1 MPSVSLALG
10 KRVVVVITRAVFGIS
25 SKKRRQSVVLP
36 HPDGP
41 VTTIRSGQLMRKNI
55 AIACGIAACST
66 GSDERV
72 VRESFAKSTEGF
84 SSFDC
89 LSCETSP
96 FLCGYKSCAFLQKQ
110 NPSKCESNQQNA
122 VKSTQSRDGFEPTA
136 VVSKKGMNEVACTV
150 RAYAEIKRQH
160 NPEVEQS
167 RNVWSEDM
175 VAHVADLQETM
186 RGQYRQHGN
195 TANDKE
201 ILPVKDATDE
211 GEAEEKRQHKLE
223 IFAFLGIR
231 LPEVQEK
238 PQMRNGKN
246 QQSKAFVAQNFQGC
260 FAVLFF

>member
-1 MPSVSLALG
+1 
-10 KRVVVVITRAVFGIS
+10 
-25 SKKRRQSVVLP
+25 
-36 HPDGP
+36 
-41 VTTIRSGQLMRKNI
+41 
-55 AIACGIAACST
+55 
-66 GSDERV
+66 
-72 VRESFAKSTEGF
+72 
-84 SSFDC
+84 
-89 LSCETSP
+89 
-96 FLCGYKSCAFLQKQ
+96 
-110 NPSKCESNQQNA
+110 
-122 VKSTQSRDGFEPTA
+122 
-136 VVSKKGMNEVACTV
+136 
-150 RAYAEIKRQH
+150 
-160 NPEVEQS
+160 
-167 RNVWSEDM
+167 M

-260 FAVLFF
+260 FAVFFVQEQATAAERDQPRSQKHCQKRQRHVLT